1 MDESDYIDLRSDT
14 VTRPTPAMR
23 RAMSEAKVGDDV
35 FGDDPT
41 VIRLQEIAAEML
53 GKEAALF
60 VPSGTQANLC
70 ALLSHCQRGDEYIVG
85 QTAHT
90 YRWEAGG
97 AAVLGSIQPQP
108 LDFLPD
114 GTLDLDLV
122 AASIKPDDPHFAV
135 TRLLCLE
142 NTQNGRALPLG
153 FQADARALAEERGLG
168 LHLDG
173 ARVFNAAVK
182 LDVPVTEISCHY
194 DSVSVC
200 LSKGLC
206 APVGSVLCGSREFI
220 RRAHKWRKMLGGG
233 MRQAGVLAAAGIL
246 SLTEQV
252 HHLAKDHENASAL
265 AGRLGEIEEL
275 NVRYEDSQTSM
286 VFARI
291 EAGLLPTL
299 MAGMK
304 SRGVLIHGFANTMR
318 LVTHHDFK
326 AARIDRVVDAFKDF
340 FHSQTKSAV
349 G

>member
-1 MDESDYIDLRSDT
+1 MTSFVLNEQHIDLRSDT

-23 RAMSEAKVGDDV
+23 KAMAEAPVGDDV

-41 VIRLQEIAAEML
+41 VHRLQQVAAEIL

-60 VPSGTQANLC
+60 LPSGTQSNLC

-85 QTAHT
+85 QVAHT
-90 YRWEAGG
+90 YKFEAGG

-108 LDFLPD
+108 LDFLSD
-114 GTLDLDLV
+114 GTLDLSNV
-122 AASIKPDDPHFAV
+122 ADYIKPDDPHFAR

-142 NTQNGRALPLG
+142 NTQNGKVLPLEYLA
-153 FQADARALAEERGLG
+153 QARDFADRHGLG

-173 ARVFNAAVK
+173 ARVFNASVK
-182 LDVPVTEISCHY
+182 LGVPVTHISRHF

-206 APVGSVLCGSREFI
+206 APVGSVLCGSKRLI
-220 RRAHKWRKMLGGG
+220 NKAHRWRKMLGGG

-246 SLTEQV
+246 AITEQV
-252 HHLAKDHENASAL
+252 KLLAQDHDNALLLAKSLRDLDELKIDASS
-265 AGRLGEIEEL
+265 I
-275 NVRYEDSQTSM
+275 QTNM
-286 VFARI
+286 IFARTKV
-291 EAGLLPTL
+291 GFLPELTRK
-299 MAGMK
+299 MED
-304 SRGVLIHGFANTMR
+304 RGVLIHGFKDTLR

-326 AARIDRVVDAFKDF
+326 QAYIGQVVSAFKDCLR
-340 FHSQTKSAV
+340 A